1 MALRRVSEAPRM
13 MHCLWAGVSFQRLI
27 NGEQSYRQL
36 PSRCGGTPGPN
47 WMSATGK
54 RKGAQLLDGV
64 ELSHQDISFWHRVY
78 FASQHTSRKWELST
92 AAALGNHC
100 HFPTRHINKSKQT
113 TLLHNLRLQ
122 TEYDLNIKHP
132 CKYFRGRRRFGWYW
146 KCFVFFSSE
155 GSEKYKF
162 LFSGPSSH
170 LPSCYGNAT
179 TQPFVT
185 ALSSHASTHS
195 LPSSVS
201 QWGQCKIKSIIHTTP
216 YLHYSGLSAGSI
228 HTGCNILHIH

>member
-78 FASQHTSRKWELST
+78 FVSQHTSRKWELST

-146 KCFVFFSSE
+146 KCFFFFLLKAQRNTSSSSL
-155 GSEKYKF
+155 GLLHIYLHVMVTQLLSH
-162 LFSGPSSH
+162 SQQPSH
-170 LPSCYGNAT
+170 PMHPLTLYPLLCPNGGNARLS
-179 TQPFVT
+179 
-185 ALSSHASTHS
+185 LSSIQH
-195 LPSSVS
+195 L
-201 QWGQCKIKSIIHTTP
+201 IFIIQ
-216 YLHYSGLSAGSI
+216 A
-228 HTGCNILHIH
+228 

>member
-13 MHCLWAGVSFQRLI
+13 MHCLWAGVSFQQLI

-36 PSRCGGTPGPN
+36 PSHCGGTPGPN

-64 ELSHQDISFWHRVY
+64 ELSHRDISFWHRVY

-113 TLLHNLRLQ
+113 TLLYNLRLR
-122 TEYDLNIKHP
+122 TEYDPNIKHS
-132 CKYFRGRRRFGWYW
+132 CKYFRGRGRFGWYW
-146 KCFVFFSSE
+146 KWNTSS
-155 GSEKYKF
+155 
-162 LFSGPSSH
+162 SS
-170 LPSCYGNAT
+170 L
-179 TQPFVT
+179 
-185 ALSSHASTHS
+185 
-195 LPSSVS
+195 
-201 QWGQCKIKSIIHTTP
+201 
-216 YLHYSGLSAGSI
+216 GL
-228 HTGCNILHIH
+228 LHINLYVMVMQLLSHSQQPSYPMQPLTLYPLPCPNGGKARLSLLSIQHLIFINQA